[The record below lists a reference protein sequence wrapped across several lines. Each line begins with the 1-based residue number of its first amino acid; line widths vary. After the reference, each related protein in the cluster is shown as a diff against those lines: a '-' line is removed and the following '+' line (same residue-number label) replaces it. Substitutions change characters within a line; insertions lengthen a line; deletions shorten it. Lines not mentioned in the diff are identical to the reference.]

1 MESLEDGT
9 VPLGLFL
16 DLSKAY
22 DTLNHEILLRKLEL
36 YGIRGTALKWIA
48 PYLSKKSQFTVGKKN
63 ERAWSNKSELTV
75 GIPQGTVIGPLL
87 FTIYANAITDIKFQ
101 DVKCNIT

>member
-1 MESLEDGT
+1 MFNIGRSTHTAIFQFTKQILESLEDGT

-22 DTLNHEILLRKLEL
+22 VTLNHEILLRKLKL

-48 PYLSKKSQFTVGKKN
+48 SYLSKRSQKVTVGKN
-63 ERAWSNKSELTV
+63 NDRAWSNRSPREA
-75 GIPQGTVIGPLL
+75 LL
-87 FTIYANAITDIKFQ
+87 AHCFLLSM
-101 DVKCNIT
+101 